1 MAFLC
6 HYGGIIINDIKNSIT
21 YNKGSN
27 MILSASLEMSL
38 VKLIQVIC
46 EEIEWNYNDIE
57 VDFTWR
63 MFTKECP
70 VHYVVML
77 ISCYLNLKYML
88 GLFVQYGSRY
98 IELYLNNQPK

>member
-21 YNKGSN
+21 YNEGSN

-46 EEIEWNYNDIE
+46 EEIE
-57 VDFTWR
+57 
-63 MFTKECP
+63 
-70 VHYVVML
+70 
-77 ISCYLNLKYML
+77 
-88 GLFVQYGSRY
+88 
-98 IELYLNNQPK
+98 